1 MISEMMQTGGSCRT
15 TACKNVIPLNSSVVD
30 MILARALKVLGFER
44 PISYSAWIGSWNNA
58 GKLDLRDGR
67 QTQDVLN

>member
-1 MISEMMQTGGSCRT
+1 
-15 TACKNVIPLNSSVVD
+15 